1 MSSETGPNVNLRI
14 DKSGPRVSVT
24 NVTAGSQYV
33 TTAVPVAACSTND
46 SLSGVV
52 SQERS
57 HHSSDA
63 VKRVRLSQSAAAL
76 QGGVETEGPHARFRR
91 SQKGTGA

>member
-52 SQERS
+52 SQE
-57 HHSSDA
+57 A
-63 VKRVRLSQSAAAL
+63 LSPFIRRGEASA
-76 QGGVETEGPHARFRR
+76 T
-91 SQKGTGA
+91 